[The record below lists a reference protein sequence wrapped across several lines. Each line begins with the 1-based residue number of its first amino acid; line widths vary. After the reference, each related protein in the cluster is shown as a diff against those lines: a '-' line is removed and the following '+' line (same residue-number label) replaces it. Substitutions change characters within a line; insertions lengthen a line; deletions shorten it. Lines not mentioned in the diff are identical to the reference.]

1 MLHLYCYNNTFRK
14 SVIDTHGGS
23 LGHRNCMDAYNAKK
37 VPQETPMAR
46 LCRKLTSQQRDKL
59 VYLFNTAHSVAMH
72 NWSLKD
78 FKPLCELQVKNEV
91 LMGDNYLNH
100 VDVTNFINSIVE
112 VQWQDTMGCL
122 AQFL

>member
-1 MLHLYCYNNTFRK
+1 MVVLWDIRK
-14 SVIDTHGGS
+14 
-23 LGHRNCMDAYNAKK
+23 CMDAYNSKK

-78 FKPLCELQVKNEV
+78 FKPCV
-91 LMGDNYLNH
+91 NYR
-100 VDVTNFINSIVE
+100 SR
-112 VQWQDTMGCL
+112 MMC
-122 AQFL
+122 

>member
-1 MLHLYCYNNTFRK
+1 
-14 SVIDTHGGS
+14 
-23 LGHRNCMDAYNAKK
+23 MDAYNAKK

-100 VDVTNFINSIVE
+100 VGGVTNFINSLVE
-112 VQWQDTMGCL
+112 VQRQDTMGCL
-122 AQFL
+122 AQSL

>member
-1 MLHLYCYNNTFRK
+1 M
-14 SVIDTHGGS
+14 G
-23 LGHRNCMDAYNAKK
+23 AYNAKK

-78 FKPLCELQVKNEV
+78 SKSLCELQVKNGV
-91 LMGDNYLNH
+91 LMGDNFQNH
-100 VDVTNFINSIVE
+100 IGATNSINSIAE
-112 VQWQDTMGCL
+112 VQRQDTMCL
-122 AQFL
+122 AHSL